1 MNEHRV
7 VGSGRAMFGDAEQVL
22 GEAVGSDQLATEGLI
37 DRAAGVF
44 ENGYGKA
51 RDAISDL
58 ASDAPERFDDLV
70 SRGRE
75 LGRQADRAV
84 RRELGDSGPVYLLAG
99 AVALVGLG
107 LFAIFSQ
114 RQPAAPS
121 RAPARKAPATRAKRA
136 APARKRTA
144 AAKA

>member
-7 VGSGRAMFGDAEQVL
+7 VGSGRAMFGDAEQAL

-51 RDAISDL
+51 RDTLADL

-107 LFAIFSQ
+107 LFAIFNQ
-114 RQPAAPS
+114 RQPA
-121 RAPARKAPATRAKRA
+121 PALSAAREAPATRAKRA
-136 APARKRTA
+136 APARKRAATA
-144 AAKA
+144 